1 MILHPSVAM
10 GNEVSI
16 DLTSVQSHLAILRI
30 RVLHFTDLDGT
41 TTTTTTRSWTLLLF
55 HDVHDVLLPT
65 AAMMTIAGI
74 LLVNDDPVTITV
86 IRAKIGNAHYLLT

>member
-41 TTTTTTRSWTLLLF
+41 TTTTTTTRSWTLLLF
-55 HDVHDVLLPT
+55 HDVLLPT

>member
-1 MILHPSVAM
+1 M

-55 HDVHDVLLPT
+55 HDFLLLT